1 MHSLSASFRNLGV
14 AGLSFL
20 LVPLVSA
27 SAQNAVVRGTVTSAD
42 NRQPLEGVNIIV
54 SGLNLSVLTS
64 DRGTYTLTIP
74 AARIPAAPVNITARA
89 IGYKA
94 VQRGTL
100 IRAGEQVVDF
110 ALQADIT
117 RMEEIIVTGVLE
129 GVERA
134 KVPFS
139 VGRLATE
146 DIPVTAVDP
155 IRVLAGKV
163 AGLRVGATS
172 GRPGTSPEIL
182 LRGPRSINA
191 TGRSQEPLIIV
202 DGVIQHVGSL
212 QELGGLDIESVEVVK
227 GAAGSS
233 LYGTQA
239 ANGVITITTKRGLT
253 GREGVVFNVRTEW
266 GFSDF
271 SGFDYGLPVN
281 HPLQLDETGKR
292 FCVTG
297 ISGAL
302 PCSRSVDLMT
312 EMLRINNVN
321 ADTLRT
327 PQNILYGSYQLNDLL
342 NVYQSQIYPGQYF
355 NSLVRISDRSPT
367 SLSSVDATGKVG
379 NVGFYV
385 SGQYTR
391 DPGGVK
397 FFKGSEQTRG
407 RVNLD
412 YQARSDLSISV
423 STMYNDFYRDNRLTG
438 IFGTLLRGGMPGFDY
453 TARDTLGRLLVSRGA
468 GGWRPT
474 GNGSAAVL
482 YDGENRTTDLRS
494 NRFLGSLNAK
504 YFPAP
509 WVTLEAVFGY
519 DSRTSRTDDYVV
531 KGYRTTGISTNF
543 NNGNLFISRSKD
555 EAINASVSSTFRKDF
570 GEDLET
576 KLRIAGYYDQN
587 IFSSSQGSGVIFLVK
602 DVPQLDN
609 LSSNISVSSAS
620 EKTKNAGFSLAG
632 TLDYK
637 DRYILDG
644 SFRRDGSSRFGEDRR
659 WASFERIA
667 GVWIASEEPWWNLNF
682 MNDFRVRAS
691 RGTAGSTPRFSAQ
704 YETYTVGQTGIS
716 SVQAGNSTLQP
727 EVTTEY
733 EAGVDFTLFNRVGV
747 EATFAKGT
755 TRNQILLVNV
765 PAAVGYSQQWQN
777 AGTLQNTTWELGVT
791 VPIINNDKFFWQA
804 RASWDRTRTYITELF
819 TPEFL
824 YDGGTAQGTG
834 SFFFMTSDSR
844 KSCLPGEVGHLPGEA
859 GYEPGEAR
867 PNCTGPQ
874 LNRFGNI
881 YGRRFLRSCNELH
894 ASIRSRCGPNQD
906 FQVNDEGWLV
916 YVGAGNSYRDGITR
930 NLWQTTLPAS
940 ESPWGVVLYWGHPI
954 VDRPLAGQPGQGSG
968 INQIIGNTLPDFRMS
983 FSNDFQWKKLTVYAL
998 LDATIG
1004 HEINNQGEGWGLL
1017 DVSSAN
1023 FDQAGKSVET
1033 AKPVGYSWRA
1043 GPSESTGTGGFYDLL
1058 GPNNYIVESGSY
1070 AKLREVSVTYKLG
1083 AIRGFGDWTLGVIG
1097 RNLATITGYSG
1108 YDPEVGCGG
1117 RGGAGA
1123 CGNGGSGTRGVGSGL
1138 INQTDAFDFPT
1149 LRTFTFLVSTRF

>member
-1 MHSLSASFRNLGV
+1 MRNLLFSIRRLAPLCLVFLFLPAV
-14 AGLSFL
+14 A
-20 LVPLVSA
+20 V
-27 SAQNAVVRGTVTSAD
+27 AQNAVVRGTVTSAD
-42 NRQPLEGVNIIV
+42 RGSPLAGVNVVIPE
-54 SGLNLSVLTS
+54 LNLSVLTS
-64 DRGTYTLTIP
+64 DRGQYSLTIP
-74 AARIPAAPVNITARA
+74 AARIPAAPVNLTARA

-110 ALQADIT
+110 ALQTDIN
-117 RMEEIIVTGVLE
+117 RLEEIIVTGVLE
-129 GVERA
+129 GVERG

-139 VGRLATE
+139 VGRLAAE
-146 DIPVTAVDP
+146 DIPVASADP

-172 GRPGTSPEIL
+172 GRPGTAPEIM

-212 QELGGLDIESVEVVK
+212 QELGGLDIETVEVVK

-239 ANGVITITTKRGLT
+239 ANGVITITTKRGS
-253 GREGVVFNVRTEW
+253 GAREGVVFNVRTEW

-271 SGFDYGLPVN
+271 SGFDYGMPKN

-297 ISGAL
+297 ISGAN

-321 ADTLRT
+321 SDTLRT
-327 PQNILYGSYQLNDLL
+327 PQNILYGAPGINDLL
-342 NVYQSQIYPGQYF
+342 NIYQVQIYPNRYY
-355 NSLVRISDRSPT
+355 NSLVQISDRRPT
-367 SLSSVDATGKVG
+367 SLTSVDATGKVG

-385 SGQYTR
+385 SGQFTD

-397 FFKGSEQTRG
+397 FFNGSEQKRG

-412 YQARSDLSISV
+412 YQPRSDLTVSV

-438 IFGTLLRGGMPGFDY
+438 IFGTLLRGGMPGFNY
-453 TARDTLGRLLVSRGA
+453 LARDTLGRLLVSRGA
-468 GGWRPT
+468 SGWRPT

-482 YDGENRTTDLRS
+482 YDGENRTTDIRT
-494 NRFLGSLNAK
+494 NRFLGSLNMK
-504 YFPAP
+504 YFPTA
-509 WVTLEAVFGY
+509 WVTFEGVFGY
-519 DSRTSRTDDYVV
+519 DNRTARSDDYVV
-531 KGYRTTGISTNF
+531 KGYRTTTISTAN
-543 NNGNLFISRSKD
+543 NNGNLDILRNKD
-555 EAINASVSSTFRKDF
+555 EAINAGLSATFRRNLS
-570 GEDLET
+570 EELEA
-576 KLRIAGYYDQN
+576 KVRVGGYWDQQ
-587 IFSSSQGSGVIFLVK
+587 IFSQSRGSGQIFLVK

-609 LSSNISVSSAS
+609 LSANQAVTSQS
-620 EKTKNAGFSLAG
+620 EETVNAGYSAALD
-632 TLDYK
+632 LDYK
-637 DRYILDG
+637 DRYILSG
-644 SFRRDGSSRFGEDRR
+644 SFRRDGSSRFGPDHR
-659 WASFERIA
+659 WASFNRIA
-667 GVWIASEEPWWNLNF
+667 GVWRTSEEPWWNLSF
-682 MNDFRVRAS
+682 MDDFRIRAS

-704 YETYTVGQTGIS
+704 YETYNVGQTGIS
-716 SVQAGNSTLQP
+716 TVQAGNSKLEP

-733 EAGVDFTLFNRVGV
+733 ETGVDFTLFRRVGV
-747 EATFAKGT
+747 EATFAKAS

-791 VPIINNDKFFWQA
+791 VPIVNNDKFYWQA
-804 RASWDRTRTYITELF
+804 RATWDRTRTFITELF

-824 YDGGTAQGTG
+824 YDGGSAQGTG
-834 SFFFMTSDSR
+834 SFFFMTADSR
-844 KSCLPGEVGHLPGEA
+844 KSCLPGEVGHLPGEP
-859 GYEPGEAR
+859 GFEPGQAR

-874 LNRFGNI
+874 LNKFGNI
-881 YGRRFLRSCNELH
+881 YGRRFLKNCNELH
-894 ASIRSRCGPNQD
+894 SSIRSRCGPGQD
-906 FQVNDEGWLV
+906 FQVNDRGYLV
-916 YVGAGNSYRDGITR
+916 YVGQGNTYRDGITK
-930 NLWQTTLPAS
+930 NLWQTTLPAA
-940 ESPWGVVLYWGHPI
+940 ESPWGIVLYWGHPI
-954 VDRPLAGQPGQGSG
+954 VDRPLAGQPGQGVG
-968 INQIIGNTLPDFRMS
+968 INQIIGNTLPDFRFS
-983 FSNDFQWKKLTVYAL
+983 FSNDFQWKKLTLYTL
-998 LDATIG
+998 LDATVG
-1004 HEINNQGEGWGLL
+1004 HDVNNQGEGWGLL
-1017 DVSSAN
+1017 DLSSAN
-1023 FDQAGKSVET
+1023 FDQEGQSVET

-1043 GPSESTGTGGFYDLL
+1043 GPSESTGTGGFYDTLN
-1058 GPNNYIVESGSY
+1058 PNNYVVEDASY
-1070 AKLREVSVTYKLG
+1070 AKLREVSLTYKLG
-1083 AIRGFGDWTLGVIG
+1083 AVRGFGDWTLGIIG
-1097 RNLATITGYSG
+1097 RNLLTISGYSG

-1123 CGNGGSGTRGVGSGL
+1123 CGNGGSTTRGTGSGL